1 MVRRDEESERRDGVR
16 VGGLMKDGS
25 GVAWYVFPLNLV
37 VKWWR
42 SKEISGNI
50 LVVTRLRGRVVN
62 GSLERSFG

>member
-1 MVRRDEESERRDGVR
+1 MR

-25 GVAWYVFPLNLV
+25 GVAWYAFPLNLV